1 VLRGSQAGLSYERI
15 AGVIEG
21 KGKEKQP
28 TRSGIADGENMVMA
42 GLWSKWKNPANGEE
56 VLSCSV
62 LAKQLLSDPDLALV
76 RPGGYLRPPGRFA
89 FYVGCTALWT
99 RLLTRTGPTGAVAM
113 TTTRGNAEVAPGGR
127 QDRF

>member
-62 LAKQLLSDPDLALV
+62 LAKQLLSDPPLRFLCGLYRALDALIDTNGTN
-76 RPGGYLRPPGRFA
+76 RGRGDDH
-89 FYVGCTALWT
+89 YSG
-99 RLLTRTGPTGAVAM
+99 
-113 TTTRGNAEVAPGGR
+113 
-127 QDRF
+127 

>member
-1 VLRGSQAGLSYERI
+1 MVEVEKSRERRRSSELFGFSQA
-15 AGVIEG
+15 
-21 KGKEKQP
+21 
-28 TRSGIADGENMVMA
+28 
-42 GLWSKWKNPANGEE
+42 
-56 VLSCSV
+56 
-62 LAKQLLSDPDLALV
+62 LLSDPDLALV

-113 TTTRGNAEVAPGGR
+113 TITRGNAEVAPGGC